1 MLQFSQKSQH
11 FSSNLLAPFW
21 IQNGPQCILHLKK
34 LSKYLYFFELEKF
47 YFHLSWRMKFIV
59 DSKKEK
65 KFYQTSAASE
75 LEKGEANFSKYAPK
89 KIKLLVKF

>member
-1 MLQFSQKSQH
+1 M
-11 FSSNLLAPFW
+11 
-21 IQNGPQCILHLKK
+21 HLKK

-65 KFYQTSAASE
+65 KFYQTSAAIE
-75 LEKGEANFSKYAPK
+75 LEEMGESFFRYK
-89 KIKLLVKF
+89 